1 MNKEIKA
8 FILAAALSVSL
19 PLSSLAAFKDMP
31 SGDDGACLQR
41 AVDNNLL
48 TGFEDET
55 IRPADAITRAQMAAI
70 TVRAFGASK
79 AADIGSYT
87 DVSASDWFF
96 DSMAKAVAMEAF
108 QGSDNKLNPTDN
120 ISRQE
125 AMIVLS
131 RVFDLPETDGVL
143 DKYIDAALVADWAKD
158 GVSKIAG
165 GGYLPEKD
173 LTLRPTDKMTR
184 LEFAQIM
191 DKLVSMYITE
201 SGEYTADKLS
211 GGNILVKASD
221 VSFKG
226 MEENTSVIIGDGV
239 DGNTSFTDC
248 KPSRVIVRGGTCTIN
263 SGTYKIVN
271 AIGDGT
277 KIVLMKN
284 PLELIIPGS
293 TAVFNAKE
301 GKGEILLTFSNVEVS
316 DKKATD
322 KI

>member
-1 MNKEIKA
+1 MKKGIRA

-31 SGDDGACLQR
+31 SGADGACLQR

-70 TVRAFGASK
+70 TVRAFGATR
-79 AADIGSYT
+79 AADIANYT
-87 DVSASDWFF
+87 DVSSSDWFY

-108 QGSDNKLNPTDN
+108 QGSGNKLNPTDN

-131 RVFDLPETDGVL
+131 RVFALPESDGAL
-143 DKYIDAALVADWAKD
+143 DKYTDASLVADWAKD

-165 GGYLPEKD
+165 GGYLPEND
-173 LTLRPTDKMTR
+173 SALRPTDKMTR

-211 GGNILVKASD
+211 DGNILVKASD

-226 MEENTSVIIGDGV
+226 MEESTSVIIGDGV
-239 DGNTSFTDC
+239 DGKTSFTDC
-248 KPSRVIVRGGTCTIN
+248 KPSRVIIRGGTCIIN
-263 SGTYKIVN
+263 SGTYKAVN
-271 AIGDGT
+271 AIGYGT
-277 KIVLMKN
+277 KLVLMKH
-284 PLELIIPGS
+284 PSELIIPGS
-293 TAVFNAKE
+293 TAVFDAE
-301 GKGEILLTFSNVEVS
+301 RGKGEIILTLPSLEVP
-316 DKKATD
+316 DKKSN
-322 KI
+322 

>member
-1 MNKEIKA
+1 MKKGIKA

-131 RVFDLPETDGVL
+131 RV
-143 DKYIDAALVADWAKD
+143 
-158 GVSKIAG
+158 
-165 GGYLPEKD
+165 
-173 LTLRPTDKMTR
+173 
-184 LEFAQIM
+184 
-191 DKLVSMYITE
+191 
-201 SGEYTADKLS
+201 
-211 GGNILVKASD
+211 
-221 VSFKG
+221 
-226 MEENTSVIIGDGV
+226 
-239 DGNTSFTDC
+239 
-248 KPSRVIVRGGTCTIN
+248 
-263 SGTYKIVN
+263 
-271 AIGDGT
+271 
-277 KIVLMKN
+277 
-284 PLELIIPGS
+284 
-293 TAVFNAKE
+293 
-301 GKGEILLTFSNVEVS
+301 LTFPKRTARLINTLTPRLLQTGQRTAFQKLRAA
-316 DKKATD
+316 DIFPKR
-322 KI
+322 I